1 MRQHHITIKHNTSAN
16 SSTLPPIAAET
27 MMTVSFPSVDCVV
40 PGPAVSFPSVDCV
53 VPGPGLTTGTSE

>member
-27 MMTVSFPSVDCVV
+27 MMTVSFPSV
-40 PGPAVSFPSVDCV
+40 
-53 VPGPGLTTGTSE
+53 GPGLTTGTSE

>member
-16 SSTLPPIAAET
+16 SSTLPPMAAET
-27 MMTVSFPSVDCVV
+27 MMTVSFPSVDRE
-40 PGPAVSFPSVDCV
+40 

>member
-40 PGPAVSFPSVDCV
+40 PGP
-53 VPGPGLTTGTSE
+53 GLTTGTSE